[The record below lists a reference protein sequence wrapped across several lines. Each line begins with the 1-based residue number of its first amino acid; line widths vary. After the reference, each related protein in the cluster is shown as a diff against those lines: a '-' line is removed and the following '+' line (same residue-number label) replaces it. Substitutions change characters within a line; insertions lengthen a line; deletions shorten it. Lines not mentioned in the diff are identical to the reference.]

1 MFDATTQTP
10 TLIGCNL
17 LTIHQT
23 QAGFTTLCLVFPAA
37 ISEAL
42 NYDTTFGVLSKSCK
56 SFYKTFRRP
65 LWLAHMHFVK
75 AEADCISGFPSKQAL
90 VKNFLL
96 SNELLRS
103 LHHGMDYLE

>member
-42 NYDTTFGVLSKSCK
+42 NYDTTFCILSKSCK
-56 SFYKTFRRP
+56 SFARLSKDPFHTGKDLHRKANPFSTRGQRRGP
-65 LWLAHMHFVK
+65 
-75 AEADCISGFPSKQAL
+75 AL
-90 VKNFLL
+90 
-96 SNELLRS
+96 
-103 LHHGMDYLE
+103 